1 MDTRLLVF
9 FLGIAEVGNM
19 TRAAENLHVTQPT
32 LYKQLNKLEKMLGVE
47 LFQWTSC
54 RIILIGAGLTLQ
66 DRARV
71 ILELTEKTFTD
82 LQHNHQEVHGTLKMS
97 VAENESFREIV
108 KTFKIINEEHPKIQ
122 FDVHSGDAMDVID
135 RLDQGTIDVELL
147 VGTPSLKKYNTLKLL
162 MDELP
167 PLSSG

>member
-1 MDTRLLVF
+1 
-9 FLGIAEVGNM
+9 
-19 TRAAENLHVTQPT
+19 
-32 LYKQLNKLEKMLGVE
+32 
-47 LFQWTSC
+47 
-54 RIILIGAGLTLQ
+54 
-66 DRARV
+66 
-71 ILELTEKTFTD
+71 
-82 LQHNHQEVHGTLKMS
+82 MS

-167 PLSSG
+167 PYQVDRGQFKPRPWRSYFLLSK

>member
-1 MDTRLLVF
+1 
-9 FLGIAEVGNM
+9 
-19 TRAAENLHVTQPT
+19 
-32 LYKQLNKLEKMLGVE
+32 
-47 LFQWTSC
+47 
-54 RIILIGAGLTLQ
+54 
-66 DRARV
+66 
-71 ILELTEKTFTD
+71 
-82 LQHNHQEVHGTLKMS
+82 MS

-147 VGTPSLKKYNTLKLL
+147 VGTPSLEKYNTLKLL

-167 PLSSG
+167 SYQVDRGTVQTPPLEVLFLLSK